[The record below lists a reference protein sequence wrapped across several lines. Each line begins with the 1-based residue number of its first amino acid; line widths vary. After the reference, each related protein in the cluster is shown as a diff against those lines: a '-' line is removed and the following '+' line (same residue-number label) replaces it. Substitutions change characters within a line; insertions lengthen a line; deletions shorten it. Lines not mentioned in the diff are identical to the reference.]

1 MRVVF
6 VSQSGVLI
14 LPGTSEKCL
23 VPHEW
28 YKVLAMITQA
38 DREAYVDFIL
48 EPTVTVKSTETL
60 Q

>member
-1 MRVVF
+1 MTDFCHARIKLWFTTKFLLGMRVVF

-28 YKVLAMITQA
+28 YKILEMIT
-38 DREAYVDFIL
+38 
-48 EPTVTVKSTETL
+48 
-60 Q
+60 